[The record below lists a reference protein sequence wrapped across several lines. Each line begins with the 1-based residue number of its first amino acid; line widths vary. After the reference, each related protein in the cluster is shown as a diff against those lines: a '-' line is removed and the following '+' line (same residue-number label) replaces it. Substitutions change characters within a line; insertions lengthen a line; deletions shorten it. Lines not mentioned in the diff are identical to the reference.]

1 MKKFLIIIL
10 SNLIIISNLSAET
23 FTVALKKAYKN
34 NSELNAERENISI
47 SEQEL
52 KISMSSYFPTITLE
66 GSKSQDETDK
76 LTNRDGSNAT
86 ITDVDTETK
95 SISVTQTLFD
105 FGRGADLSKSKI
117 GINLAKAKL
126 LKKEQ
131 DILYK
136 TVAAYTGLISANEKL
151 EINRANIELLSR
163 QVETDRIRLERGQI
177 SLSDVSQSESSLAG
191 AEASFIQAQ
200 SDLLTSKLN
209 YENIIGPL
217 GNAQSLDKSSII
229 SYQIPGS
236 LNSAI
241 EQSKKS
247 NPDLIIAE
255 MEYEQSKKDTSIARS
270 ELVPTAKLSLEK
282 SYSDDLSATY
292 DERDKETLK
301 ATVTWPFYSGG
312 KNLASLNKNKN
323 IENRSRLT
331 LDSEIKQNQT
341 NVASAWSN
349 FQSNKSLETQKNLLL
364 NNMIKKNQT
373 DVASAWSN
381 YQSNKSLLDSVRAQV
396 NAAEIANEGI
406 VAEYNSGSDRTT
418 LEVIQSNSL
427 LLNAQI
433 SLSDSERNY
442 ILSQFNLLKSI
453 GLLNSEYL
461 KLR

>member
-23 FTVALKKAYKN
+23 FTAALKKAYKN

-76 LTNRDGSNAT
+76 LTNRNGSNAT

-151 EINRANIELLSR
+151 EINRANVELLSR

-217 GNAQSLDKSSII
+217 GNAQSLDKSSIM

-282 SYSDDLSATY
+282 SYSDDFSATY

-349 FQSNKSLETQKNLLL
+349 FQSNKSLL
-364 NNMIKKNQT
+364 N
-373 DVASAWSN
+373 
-381 YQSNKSLLDSVRAQV
+381 SVQLQV
-396 NAAEIANEGI
+396 RAAEIANEGI
-406 VAEYNSGSDRTT
+406 TAEYNSGSSGRTT

-433 SLSDSERNY
+433 SLADSERNF

-453 GLLNSEYL
+453 GLLNSDYL
-461 KLR
+461 KIR

>member
-1 MKKFLIIIL
+1 MIKSFNFLTYLIL
-10 SNLIIISNLSAET
+10 ANCLLISNLSAET
-23 FTVALKKAYKN
+23 FTAALKKAYKN

-76 LTNRDGSNAT
+76 LTNRNGSNAT

-151 EINRANIELLSR
+151 EINRANVELLSR

-217 GNAQSLDKSSII
+217 GNAQLLDKSSII

-349 FQSNKSLETQKNLLL
+349 FQSNKSLL
-364 NNMIKKNQT
+364 N
-373 DVASAWSN
+373 
-381 YQSNKSLLDSVRAQV
+381 SVQLQV
-396 NAAEIANEGI
+396 RAAEIANEGI
-406 VAEYNSGSDRTT
+406 TAEYNSGSSGRTT

-433 SLSDSERNY
+433 SLADSERNF

-453 GLLNSEYL
+453 GLLNSDYL